1 MFKCILARNCEGTE
15 QLQNNTEKTEYSGE
29 RGKYMSYAIAIDG
42 PSGAGKSTIA
52 KRVAK
57 ELSFIYVDT
66 GAMYRAMALYVL
78 EQNID
83 PQDQAKVAAVCPD
96 IDVTILYEDGVQQ
109 VLLNGKN
116 VSAEIRQEIVGN
128 TASRISVIK
137 EVREKLVALQ
147 RQLAA
152 IENVVM
158 DGRDIGTQV
167 LPDAT
172 VKIYLTASAK
182 ERAKRRHLE
191 LKEKGMPGELDQIE
205 ADIIERD
212 NRDMNREISPLRQAE
227 DAVLVDASFMGI
239 EEVTAAVIAE
249 FEKKKQAEGEHM
261 EERKI
266 LVARTAGFCFGVKRA
281 VEKVYEQ
288 VNMGKQN
295 IYTYGPIIHNE
306 EVVTDLG
313 KKGVRVL
320 ENEQELKNLMEGTV
334 VIRSHGVPKEIYE
347 VIEEKGLECVD
358 ATCPFV
364 RKIHKIVER
373 ESKAGRHII
382 IVGNDTHPEVEGI
395 KGWCEGP
402 VTVISSHE
410 EAENLAF
417 PEGEKL
423 CVVSQ
428 TTFNYN
434 KFQELVEI
442 FEKKRYDKVVL
453 NTICSATEERQMEAR
468 QIACEADTMI
478 VIGGRHSSNTQK
490 LYEICRKE
498 CENTYYIQTLVDLDT
513 KPFQCIGCVGIT
525 AGASTPNNIIEE
537 VQKHVRIKF

>member
-1 MFKCILARNCEGTE
+1 
-15 QLQNNTEKTEYSGE
+15 
-29 RGKYMSYAIAIDG
+29 MSYAIAIDG

-83 PQDQAKVAAVCPD
+83 PQDQAKVAAACPD

-152 IENVVM
+152 KENVVM
-158 DGRDIGTQV
+158 DGRDNGTAGTQV

-182 ERAKRRHLE
+182 ERAKRRYLE
-191 LKEKGMPGELDQIE
+191 LQEKGMPGELDQIE

-249 FEKKKQAEGEHM
+249 FEKKKQA
-261 EERKI
+261 
-266 LVARTAGFCFGVKRA
+266 
-281 VEKVYEQ
+281 
-288 VNMGKQN
+288 
-295 IYTYGPIIHNE
+295 
-306 EVVTDLG
+306 
-313 KKGVRVL
+313 
-320 ENEQELKNLMEGTV
+320 
-334 VIRSHGVPKEIYE
+334 
-347 VIEEKGLECVD
+347 
-358 ATCPFV
+358 
-364 RKIHKIVER
+364 
-373 ESKAGRHII
+373 
-382 IVGNDTHPEVEGI
+382 
-395 KGWCEGP
+395 
-402 VTVISSHE
+402 
-410 EAENLAF
+410 
-417 PEGEKL
+417 
-423 CVVSQ
+423 
-428 TTFNYN
+428 
-434 KFQELVEI
+434 
-442 FEKKRYDKVVL
+442 
-453 NTICSATEERQMEAR
+453 
-468 QIACEADTMI
+468 
-478 VIGGRHSSNTQK
+478 
-490 LYEICRKE
+490 
-498 CENTYYIQTLVDLDT
+498 
-513 KPFQCIGCVGIT
+513 
-525 AGASTPNNIIEE
+525 
-537 VQKHVRIKF
+537 